1 MRVTTS
7 VAAALVSSHATRW
20 PSPSDGASWAP
31 EEQETRVKALTPAT
45 TSAVLAAD
53 AFIGPLQEPRRAPE
67 VVTHVREGVVDDR
80 ELCDERTR
88 RVAQRRR
95 LRQVVERRGDE
106 GRGRDEEAP
115 DSRQNTWSEVS
126 WTSET

>member
-31 EEQETRVKALTPAT
+31 EEQETRVKALTPAA

-53 AFIGPLQEPRRAPE
+53 AFIGPLQEPSAPQKSSLAYAKE
-67 VVTHVREGVVDDR
+67 SSVTENCAMNVPVG
-80 ELCDERTR
+80 
-88 RVAQRRR
+88 
-95 LRQVVERRGDE
+95 
-106 GRGRDEEAP
+106 
-115 DSRQNTWSEVS
+115 
-126 WTSET
+126 